1 MVRLRA
7 QYMRIMGALW
17 AHYGRKKFF
26 HSKFFT
32 LQKFAME
39 KFLCAVG
46 NISDTIIFKRYI
58 SPQATEIYDFAGRNF
73 E

>member
-1 MVRLRA
+1 
-7 QYMRIMGALW
+7 MGAIQ

-39 KFLCAVG
+39 KFLCAVCG
-46 NISDTIIFKRYI
+46 YISDTIIFKMYI
-58 SPQATEIYDFAGRNF
+58 SPQVTEIYDFAGRNF